1 MIFQII
7 IDYCSGPIMFVV
19 YAIYLLTQKIRQKM
33 GFSEVPQKEV
43 EDEAGVEKK
52 MENGG
57 N

>member
-1 MIFQII
+1 
-7 IDYCSGPIMFVV
+7 MFVV

-43 EDEAGVEKK
+43 EDEAGGEKK